1 MEYISLFN
9 LQNQYPSIN
18 NYIKQATGNVK
29 LEGLYIS
36 DPMFYELYS
45 KTDGNINTAEYQ
57 YNSIIFDK
65 PEISL
70 DRVTTVPKTSFNFV
84 LAIKT
89 TKSDSVPKYF
99 TSDQFYQKL
108 KSSAK
113 DGNPY
118 FIGRALD
125 KQFLVEYDLEECVK
139 IVKDLLKSETDN
151 MVTLGNHIFIK
162 SDNSID
168 YNKLVQYIDWLVSAI
183 SPNDSLNG
191 GVLKA
196 EMLINYDFKVKK
208 LDLNTLPDS
217 TNANSGQSSPSDRFN
232 TPNNTNTDAFSATVA
247 AAVVSSTNV
256 SSTDASTGY
265 YNTDTTPA
273 SSLSAP
279 TGTDTSQ
286 GGSRNYYYNVR
297 NESGAVV
304 TVYWKKNNIPTRFQ
318 ADYAPGQ
325 SGVICAQEGT
335 IDGNITRVLVAGC
348 G

>member
-45 KTDGNINTAEYQ
+45 RNDGNINTSEYQ

-84 LAIKT
+84 LAVKT
-89 TKSDSVPKYF
+89 TNSDTVPKYF

-108 KSSAK
+108 KSSAA

-125 KQFLVEYDLEECVK
+125 TKFLVEYNLEECVK
-139 IVKDLLKSETDN
+139 IVKDLLKNETDN
-151 MVTLGNHIFIK
+151 MVKLGNHIFIK

-168 YNKLVQYIDWLVSAI
+168 YTKLVQYIDWLV
-183 SPNDSLNG
+183 
-191 GVLKA
+191 
-196 EMLINYDFKVKK
+196 
-208 LDLNTLPDS
+208 
-217 TNANSGQSSPSDRFN
+217 
-232 TPNNTNTDAFSATVA
+232 
-247 AAVVSSTNV
+247 
-256 SSTDASTGY
+256 
-265 YNTDTTPA
+265 
-273 SSLSAP
+273 AP
-279 TGTDTSQ
+279 
-286 GGSRNYYYNVR
+286 
-297 NESGAVV
+297 
-304 TVYWKKNNIPTRFQ
+304 I
-318 ADYAPGQ
+318 
-325 SGVICAQEGT
+325 
-335 IDGNITRVLVAGC
+335 
-348 G
+348 

>member
-1 MEYISLFN
+1 MEYVSIFN
-9 LQNQYPSIN
+9 LPNQYPSIN

-45 KTDGNINTAEYQ
+45 STDGNINTAEYQ

-84 LAIKT
+84 LAVKT
-89 TKSDSVPKYF
+89 TNSDTVPKYF

-108 KSSAK
+108 KSSAA

-125 KQFLVEYDLEECVK
+125 TKFLVEYNLEECVN
-139 IVKDLLKSETDN
+139 IVKDLLKNETDN
-151 MVTLGNHIFIK
+151 MVKLGNHIFIK

-168 YNKLVQYIDWLVSAI
+168 YVKLVQYIDWMVAPVS
-183 SPNDSLNG
+183 PDDSLNG
-191 GVLKA
+191 GVIKA
-196 EMLINYDFKVKK
+196 EELINYDFTVKK
-208 LDLNTLPDS
+208 LDLKPLPDS
-217 TNANSGQSSPSDRFN
+217 SSSNSGQSSPTNFGDRFN
-232 TPNNTNTDAFSATVA
+232 TSNNNDAFSAGSASVRNSIP
-247 AAVVSSTNV
+247 SSTNT
-256 SSTDASTGY
+256 STGQPNTDA
-265 YNTDTTPA
+265 NPA
-273 SSLSAP
+273 TSIP

-286 GGSRNYYYNVR
+286 AGSRNYIYNVR
-297 NESGAVV
+297 NDSGALV
-304 TVYWKKNNIPTRFQ
+304 TVFWRKNNIPTRFQ
-318 ADYAPGQ
+318 ANYAPGQ
-325 SGVICAQEGT
+325 SGVICAQEGS
-335 IDGNITRVLVAGC
+335 IDGNITRIQVAGC

>member
-36 DPMFYELYS
+36 DPKYYDLYVRNN
-45 KTDGNINTAEYQ
+45 GNINSTQYK

-70 DRVTTVPKTSFNFV
+70 DTILIVPKTSFNFV
-84 LAIKT
+84 LAVKA
-89 TKSDSVPKYF
+89 TKSDTVPKYF
-99 TSDQFYQKL
+99 TSDQFYKKL
-108 KSSAK
+108 KSSSV

-125 KQFLVEYDLEECVK
+125 KRFLIEYDLEEATK
-139 IVKDLLKSETDN
+139 IVKDLLKNETEN
-151 MVTLGNHIFIK
+151 NVTLGNHIFIK

-168 YNKLVQYIDWLVSAI
+168 YTKLVQYVDWLVAPV
-183 SPNDSLNG
+183 SPTDSLNG
-191 GVLKA
+191 GVIKA
-196 EMLINYDFKVKK
+196 QDLINYDFKVKK
-208 LDLNTLPDS
+208 LDLKELPNS
-217 TNANSGQSSPSDRFN
+217 TSANGGQSSPSDRFN
-232 TPNNTNTDAFSATVA
+232 TSTNNSTEASSATVA
-247 AAVVSSTNV
+247 AAVVSSTN
-256 SSTDASTGY
+256 ASTGY

-297 NESGAVV
+297 NESGVVV